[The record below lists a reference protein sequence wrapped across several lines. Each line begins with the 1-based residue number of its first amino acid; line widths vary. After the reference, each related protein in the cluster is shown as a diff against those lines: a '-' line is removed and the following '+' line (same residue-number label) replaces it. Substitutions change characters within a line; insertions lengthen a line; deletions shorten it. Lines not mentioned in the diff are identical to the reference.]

1 MQKAV
6 SDSLGPVDFSVRLVN
21 FVFHLH
27 ETFEV
32 EHLWNFK
39 LQSNLVKYRPVF
51 SGANLKVITWDST
64 ILHVRMLIK

>member
-39 LQSNLVKYRPVF
+39 LQMYWK
-51 SGANLKVITWDST
+51 I
-64 ILHVRMLIK
+64 